1 MGLFITF
8 EGIEGSGK
16 TTQIGITGD
25 YLEKKKI
32 PFIITEEPGG
42 TGLGSELRQ
51 ILLDKTS
58 LAITEKAELLLF
70 AADRAQHIEEVIL
83 PAMSE
88 GKVVLCDRF
97 SDATIAYQG
106 FGRGVD
112 VDFIRKVNSFSSQS
126 LKPDLTLLFDIPVAA
141 GLKRITDR
149 ISPTGKTSLED
160 RFEREKA
167 EFHQRIREGYLSLL
181 RDEPDRIRLI
191 DGSRKVDEVA
201 KEVCHFVANLIEGS
215 CEGDVF

>member
-16 TTQIGITGD
+16 TTQIAITGD
-25 YLEKKKI
+25 YLDKKKI

-58 LAITEKAELLLF
+58 LNIAEKAELLLF

-83 PAMSE
+83 PAMRA

-112 VDFIRKVNSFSSQS
+112 VDFIRTINDFSSQS
-126 LKPDLTLLFDIPVAA
+126 LKPDLTLLFDIPVVT
-141 GLKRITDR
+141 GLERIKDR
-149 ISPTGKTSLED
+149 ISPSGKASLED
-160 RFEREKA
+160 RFEREKV
-167 EFHQRIREGYLSLL
+167 EFHRRIREGYLSLL

-191 DGSRKVDEVA
+191 DGSRGVDEVA
-201 KEVCHFVANLIEGS
+201 EEVCRFVAKLIEGS
-215 CEGDVF
+215 

>member
-16 TTQIGITGD
+16 TTQIGIAGD
-25 YLEKKKI
+25 YLDKKKV

-51 ILLDKTS
+51 ILLDKIS
-58 LAITEKAELLLF
+58 LNIAEKAELLLF

-112 VDFIRKVNSFSSQS
+112 VDFIRTVNSFSSQS
-126 LKPDLTLLFDIPVAA
+126 LKPDLTLLFDVPVAT
-141 GLKRITDR
+141 GLERIKDR
-149 ISPTGKTSLED
+149 ISPTG
-160 RFEREKA
+160 ER
-167 EFHQRIREGYLSLL
+167 G
-181 RDEPDRIRLI
+181 
-191 DGSRKVDEVA
+191 
-201 KEVCHFVANLIEGS
+201 
-215 CEGDVF
+215 

>member
-1 MGLFITF
+1 MGLFVTF

-16 TTQIGITGD
+16 TTQIAITGD
-25 YLEKKKI
+25 YLDKQKI

-42 TGLGSELRQ
+42 TGLGTELRQ

-58 LAITEKAELLLF
+58 LNITEKAELLLF

-83 PAMSE
+83 PAMNE

-112 VDFIRKVNSFSSQS
+112 VDFIRTVNNFSSQS
-126 LKPDLTLLFDIPVAA
+126 LKPDLTLLFDVPVTT
-141 GLKRITDR
+141 GLERIKDR
-149 ISPTGKTSLED
+149 VSPTGKASLED

-167 EFHQRIREGYLSLL
+167 EFHRRIREGYLSLL

-191 DGSRKVDEVA
+191 DGSREVDEVA
-201 KEVCHFVANLIEGS
+201 KEVCRLVAELIEGS
-215 CEGDVF
+215 

>member
-16 TTQIGITGD
+16 TTQIGIAGD
-25 YLEKKKI
+25 YLDKKKI

-42 TGLGSELRQ
+42 TGLGSELRR

-58 LAITEKAELLLF
+58 LNIAEKAELLLF

-83 PAMSE
+83 PAMKE

-112 VDFIRKVNSFSSQS
+112 LDFIRTVNNFSSQS
-126 LKPDLTLLFDIPVAA
+126 LKPDLTLLFDVPVET
-141 GLKRITDR
+141 GLGRITSR
-149 ISPTGKTSLED
+149 ISPTGKASLED

-167 EFHQRIREGYLSLL
+167 EFHRRIRDGYLSLL

-191 DGSRKVDEVA
+191 DGSREVDEVA
-201 KEVCHFVANLIEGS
+201 KEVCHCVAELIEG
-215 CEGDVF
+215 

>member
-8 EGIEGSGK
+8 EGVEGSGK
-16 TTQIGITGD
+16 TTQIAITGD
-25 YLEKKKI
+25 YLDKKKI

-58 LAITEKAELLLF
+58 LNIAEKAELLLF
-70 AADRAQHIEEVIL
+70 AADRAQHIEEVIY
-83 PAMSE
+83 PAMNA

-112 VDFIRKVNSFSSQS
+112 LDFIRTVNDFSSQS
-126 LKPDLTLLFDIPVAA
+126 LRPDLTLLFDVPVST
-141 GLKRITDR
+141 GLERLKYRV
-149 ISPTGKTSLED
+149 SPTGKASLED

-167 EFHQRIREGYLSLL
+167 EFHRKIREGYLSLL
-181 RDEPDRIRLI
+181 RGEPDRIRLI
-191 DGSRKVDEVA
+191 DGSRDVDDVA
-201 KEVCHFVANLIEGS
+201 KEVCRLVTELIEGS
-215 CEGDVF
+215 

>member
-16 TTQIGITGD
+16 TTQIARTGD
-25 YLEKKKI
+25 YLDNKKI
-32 PFIITEEPGG
+32 PYIVTEEPGG

-58 LAITEKAELLLF
+58 LNIAEKAELLLF
-70 AADRAQHIEEVIL
+70 AADRAQHIEEVIH
-83 PAMSE
+83 PAMKE

-112 VDFIRKVNSFSSQS
+112 VDFIRRVNDFSSQS
-126 LKPDLTLLFDIPVAA
+126 LKPDLTLLFDVPVST
-141 GLKRITDR
+141 GLERIKDR
-149 ISPTGKTSLED
+149 ISPTGKASLED

-167 EFHQRIREGYLSLL
+167 EFHRKIREGYLSLL
-181 RDEPDRIRLI
+181 HDEPDRIRLI
-191 DGSRKVDEVA
+191 DGSRDVGDVA
-201 KEVCHFVANLIEGS
+201 KEVCRLVTELIEGS
-215 CEGDVF
+215 